1 MHMTGATT
9 GSALSGLK
17 IIDLSRVLAGP
28 FCTQI
33 LGDHGAEVIKVEP
46 PQGDDTRSW
55 GPPFR
60 DGLSAY
66 FTGVNRNKEALCLDL
81 GRPEGRDVLLRLLE
95 DADALVENFKS
106 GTMEKWGLGY
116 EKVLKERFPKLIH
129 CQITGY
135 GNDGPYGGFPGY
147 DGLGQ
152 ALGGVMS
159 LNGEKDGDPLRVGVP
174 VVDLATGLYCTNAL
188 LMGVIERQRSGRG
201 QFMELTLIDTAVTL
215 LVPQAFNWFMS
226 CAAPRRL
233 GNAHP
238 NIAPYDSFQTR
249 NGRIYIAAANDGQ
262 FRKLCEVLGAPHL
275 LEDDRF
281 TENPNRVVNVD
292 ALTGEL
298 EVLLADHDGLALSE
312 TLMRAGV
319 PSSAVLELPDV
330 MAHPHVRHREMVVEQ
345 DGYASVGIPIKMSR
359 TPGAI
364 RRLPPQL
371 GADSRAVLVHAGYG
385 ETEIDALIASGVV
398 TGPDGDA
405 ADG

>member
-1 MHMTGATT
+1 MTGATK

-17 IIDLSRVLAGP
+17 IVDLSRVLAGP

-33 LGDHGAEVIKVEP
+33 LGDHGAEIIKVEP

-66 FTGVNRNKEALCLDL
+66 FTGVNRNKEAICLDL
-81 GRPEGRDVLLRLLE
+81 SRPEGRDVLLRLLE
-95 DADALVENFKS
+95 DADAVVENFKS

-116 EKVLKERFPKLIH
+116 EDFLKDRFPRLIH

-152 ALGGVMS
+152 ALGGGMS
-159 LNGEKDGDPLRVGVP
+159 LNGERGGDPLRVGVP
-174 VVDLATGLYCTNAL
+174 IVDLATGLYCVNAL

-201 QFMELTLIDTAVTL
+201 QSMELTLIDTAVTL

-226 CAAPRRL
+226 RTAPKRL

-238 NIAPYDSFQTR
+238 NIAPYDSFMTR

-262 FRKLCEVLGAPHL
+262 FRKLCQHLGAEHL
-275 LEDDRF
+275 LADDRF
-281 TENPNRVVNVD
+281 TDNPNRVMNVD
-292 ALTGEL
+292 ALTAEL
-298 EVLLADHDGLALSE
+298 ETLLAEHDGLALSE
-312 TLMRAGV
+312 ELMRVGV
-319 PSSAVLELPDV
+319 PSSAVLELADV
-330 MAHPHVRHREMVVEQ
+330 MAHPHVRHRQMVVDR
-345 DGYASVGIPIKMSR
+345 DGYEGVGIPIKMSR

-364 RRLPPQL
+364 RTLPTHL
-371 GADSRAVLVHAGYG
+371 GADSRSVLAAAGYG
-385 ETEIDALIASGVV
+385 EDDIDGLIAAGVV
-398 TGPDGDA
+398 KVTDD
-405 ADG
+405 D